1 MSEFSRINTA
11 TAHQLW
17 QSGEAAFADIRDE
30 RSFALGH
37 IPGAVHLTD
46 ASLIDFLGQIDD
58 DQPVVVVCYHGNSS
72 QGAAQYLA
80 QQGVEPVSSLDGGFT
95 AWAQLF
101 PDAVERN

>member
-11 TAHQLW
+11 TAHELW
-17 QSGEAAFADIRDE
+17 QSGQTAFADIRDP

-37 IPGAVHLTD
+37 IPGSVHLTD
-46 ASLIDFLGQIDD
+46 ASLSDFLEDLDD
-58 DQPVVVVCYHGNSS
+58 DQAVVVVCYHGNSS

-95 AWAQLF
+95 AWAQF
-101 PDAVERN
+101 YPDAVEHN